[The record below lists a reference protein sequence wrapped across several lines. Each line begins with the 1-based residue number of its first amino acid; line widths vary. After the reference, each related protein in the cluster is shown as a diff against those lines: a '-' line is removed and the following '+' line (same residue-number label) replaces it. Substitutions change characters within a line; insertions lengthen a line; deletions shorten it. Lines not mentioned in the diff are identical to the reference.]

1 MKYVYWFLHVS
12 PTVRDVEDT
21 MMIRVI
27 HFSISL
33 RCLLWSVTITTPAP
47 LWNQWSS
54 AICNRIFRKL
64 ALIHSFVMSRTL
76 CSISKVWKNREEF
89 RRAKETY
96 KRDFWI
102 LKARKWSFEDVKAS
116 KEIFSETSVVST
128 AKFGSKCNMKSNQL
142 PWIWR
147 FDKPHTAFQAFQAR
161 LLKLMCSPSFSC
173 SAAKACMPARSLP
186 VMHKNGV
193 FQSLR
198 KNTDNIFSKK
208 LLTRRRK
215 CAFLK
220 LWTTWWCLPGPPNRP
235 ASPVCNLASAA
246 SGFHRIPRYDLR
258 HRWRVWHQDVSLW
271 FLMLKFLKV
280 SYFTWMVSGK
290 SINKSKMVI
299 IICQHIFQ

>member
-1 MKYVYWFLHVS
+1 MKYLYIGFSLHVS

-21 MMIRVI
+21 IMIRVI
-27 HFSISL
+27 HFSISP

-54 AICNRIFRKL
+54 ATCNRIFLKL
-64 ALIHSFVMSRTL
+64 ALMHSFVMSRTL

-96 KRDFWI
+96 KREFWI

-128 AKFGSKCNMKSNQL
+128 AKFGSKYNVKSNQL
-142 PWIWR
+142 PSIWR
-147 FDKPHTAFQAFQAR
+147 FDKPHTTFQAFQAR

-173 SAAKACMPARSLP
+173 SAAKACMPALSLP

-208 LLTRRRK
+208 TPYRRRK
-215 CAFLK
+215 CVFWNFEPHDDACQVHQIDPRLPCA
-220 LWTTWWCLPGPPNRP
+220 TWQVPQ
-235 ASPVCNLASAA
+235 AA
-246 SGFHRIPRYDLR
+246 SIGFL
-258 HRWRVWHQDVSLW
+258 V
-271 FLMLKFLKV
+271 
-280 SYFTWMVSGK
+280 TTSGIAEG
-290 SINKSKMVI
+290 SGTRMFHYGS
-299 IICQHIFQ
+299 